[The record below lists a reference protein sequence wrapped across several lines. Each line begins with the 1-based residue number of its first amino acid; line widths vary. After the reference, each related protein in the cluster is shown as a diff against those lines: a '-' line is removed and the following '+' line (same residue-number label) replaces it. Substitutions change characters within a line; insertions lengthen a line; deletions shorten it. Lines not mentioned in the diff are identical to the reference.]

1 MKKNAKKLWI
11 GFGAGA
17 AGAAAFAAA
26 SYSFTKRLVR
36 IALDREAPPNS
47 GKAQRRLSGENK
59 NGELFERI
67 KTAAE
72 KLENSEYET
81 IEITARDGEC
91 LIGHF
96 RRCENAKRIII
107 AMHGWRSSWSTDFGA
122 ISDFWYSSGCSVLYA
137 EQRGQNNSGGDYM
150 GFGMIE
156 RYDCLDWIN
165 RINETEGKNMPVYLA
180 GISMGAAT
188 VLMTAGLE
196 LPRNVC
202 GIMADCGYTSAHD
215 IWKHVVKNNLH
226 MLYNGVI
233 GAVAN
238 EICRRKINMTAKDCS
253 TVEAM
258 QNNSI
263 PVLFIHGGDDHFVPI
278 EMTYENYK
286 ACAAPKRLLVV
297 PGAEHCMSYLTE
309 PDKYEEITI
318 KFWQECDNKTADNNE
333 ESEADA

>member
-1 MKKNAKKLWI
+1 MKKNTRKLFI
-11 GFGAGA
+11 AAGAAA

-47 GKAQRRLSGENK
+47 EKSTNRLSGEEK
-59 NGELFERI
+59 NAELFRQI

-72 KLENSEYET
+72 KLENSDCET
-81 IEITARDGEC
+81 IRITAHDGEC
-91 LIGHF
+91 LVGHLH
-96 RRCENAKRIII
+96 RCANAKRVII
-107 AMHGWRSSWSTDFGA
+107 AMHGWRSSWSKDFGV
-122 ISDFWYSSGCSVLYA
+122 ISDFWHKNECSVLYA
-137 EQRGQNNSGGDYM
+137 EQRGQNNSGGEYM

-156 RYDCLDWIN
+156 RYDCLDWVNWIN
-165 RINETEGKNMPVYLA
+165 ANSGEKLPVYL
-180 GISMGAAT
+180 GGVSMGAAT
-188 VLMTAGLE
+188 VLMAAGLE
-196 LPRNVC
+196 LPDNVC

-226 MLYNGVI
+226 MLYSGVI

-238 EICRRKINMTAKDCS
+238 EICRKKINMTAKGYS

-258 QNNSI
+258 RSNSI
-263 PVLFIHGGDDHFVPI
+263 PVLFIHGGDDRFVPI

-286 ACAAPKRLLVV
+286 ACAAPKMLLVV

-309 PDKYEEITI
+309 QDKYEEITE
-318 KFWQECDNKTADNNE
+318 KFWQKCDDRIAD
-333 ESEADA
+333 